1 MNKDYIKE
9 LFEENKEAFID
20 SELDIE
26 NPQDLEDV
34 MISYITSNMQYDF
47 DVDIDSDK
55 LFSNTVEKDEISYDE
70 EIEK

>member
-47 DVDIDSDK
+47 DIDIDSNK
-55 LFSNTVEKDEISYDE
+55 LFSNAILKDEISYDE

>member
-47 DVDIDSDK
+47 DIDIDSNR
-55 LFSNTVEKDEISYDE
+55 LFSNAKVKDEISHDE